1 MLLRYSEFGFT
12 ERLRTRW
19 AGRQPCFGIGDGIWG
34 RARPLS
40 PSAVAGV
47 FIALL
52 GGIGTGVIILTLEH
66 VVFKY
71 ALPKLRKKTK
81 GFWKSQN
88 LMFFSQVTQKFQ
100 YLFNFVTFLEFDHL
114 SYLALI
120 TTSHKSFKN
129 REVRGKKNTA
139 TLNY

>member
-1 MLLRYSEFGFT
+1 MLLRYSELGFT

-19 AGRQPCFGIGDGIWG
+19 AGRQPCYGIGDGIWG

-47 FIALL
+47 FVALL
-52 GGIGTGVIILTLEH
+52 GGIGTGVVILTLEH

-81 GFWKSQN
+81 GFWKSPN
-88 LMFFSQVTQKFQ
+88 LMFFSQVTQKLKYFID
-100 YLFNFVTFLEFDHL
+100 FLIL
-114 SYLALI
+114 LRI
-120 TTSHKSFKN
+120 
-129 REVRGKKNTA
+129 
-139 TLNY
+139 